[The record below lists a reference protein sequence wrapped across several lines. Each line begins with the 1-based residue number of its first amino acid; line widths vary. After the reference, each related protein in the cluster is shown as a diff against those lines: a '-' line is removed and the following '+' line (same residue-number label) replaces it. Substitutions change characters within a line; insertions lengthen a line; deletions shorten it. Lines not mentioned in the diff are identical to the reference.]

1 MKGRNFG
8 LATLFSALLLLGA
21 CTSENSD
28 STKNNNADNEQTE
41 LKKAPDFEVETL
53 DGDIVSL
60 QKTMEEDKPLMVYF
74 TASWCPI
81 CAKNWPVLS
90 KVYPDFKD
98 KINFVAIGI
107 DPTDTRVVM
116 VDLAEEKGFKFP
128 TTWGHPQI
136 MVDFGVESQATTV
149 GVNRDGYIAFQ
160 KNKTA
165 LSEKEYRELFNQLV
179 NS

>member
-1 MKGRNFG
+1 MKGLNFG
-8 LATLFSALLLLGA
+8 IAALFSALLLLGA
-21 CTSENSD
+21 CSSENSE
-28 STKNNNADNEQTE
+28 STENNNAKNEQSE

-53 DGDIVSL
+53 EGDTVSL

-90 KVYPDFKD
+90 EVYPDYKD
-98 KINFVAIGI
+98 RVNFVAIGI
-107 DPTDTRVVM
+107 DPTDTREVM
-116 VDLAEEKGFKFP
+116 VDLAEEKGFEFP

-149 GVNRDGYIAFQ
+149 GVNRDGYIVFQ

-165 LSEKEYRELFNQLV
+165 LNEVEYRELFNQLV
-179 NS
+179 NN